1 MTRYAKGRVPQ
12 SRRTHTLYLL
22 SVGSYL
28 ALIVLSVLWEG
39 WLAPAAGAPPDLWLI
54 IKSVPLLLPLF
65 GLLHGKPYTYA
76 WASLLVLIY
85 FTEGVVLTYT
95 YRAQPLS
102 FHDTFTCAA
111 AETALSAV
119 FILSAPFYA
128 RFRASELLNEA
139 TG

>member
-1 MTRYAKGRVPQ
+1 MPP
-12 SRRTHTLYLL
+12 SRRTRILYFL

-28 ALIVLSVLWEG
+28 ALIALSVLWEG

-65 GLLHGKPYTYA
+65 GLLHGKPYTHA

-95 YRAQPLS
+95 YRTQPLS

-111 AETALSAV
+111 VETVLSAI
-119 FILSAPFYA
+119 FIVSAPFYA
-128 RFRASELLNEA
+128 RFRAIELLNEA
-139 TG
+139 DG